1 MSSWPSAAGWLPEA
15 CSLITG
21 RVIPPASAPA
31 SPLRLPAIWQAV
43 EFSHWMLQLLLAS
56 QAGTAEAAYR
66 EGLRQARLTR
76 LMNGEAFA
84 RAFAVAYVGID
95 P

>member
-1 MSSWPSAAGWLPEA
+1 MAERPAGPLDNGPAA
-15 CSLITG
+15 
-21 RVIPPASAPA
+21 RV
-31 SPLRLPAIWQAV
+31 
-43 EFSHWMLQLLLAS
+43 
-56 QAGTAEAAYR
+56 
-66 EGLRQARLTR
+66 GLVPRARLTR